1 MLATMC
7 VGIGSASAATTYS
20 ALSAPTVGTDGDYTL
35 GTVSIDIDTLGG
47 DTSALLSL
55 PADFEFDVTAE
66 AVVDSNLGLVTALLT
81 PDPVNLNE
89 ALLEL
94 SLGGADL
101 DTDVKVLV
109 KLPSTTVPAGAP
121 DDITLDILGLG
132 GQLSDG
138 SVVVGHTGT
147 GTVNVTA
154 GSPPSITSAG
164 TDNGKIILTLKESS
178 VAAFANSAKSVKFTL
193 PYGFEWDDTNYV
205 AASLAGTDVVA
216 ASIDPADSR
225 ILLVD
230 VTADDNSKSVA
241 RISMDIAV
249 DELKAKYGDV
259 DVRIAGDSDT
269 NVSSL
274 VIAKY
279 VDFGVTASVDDPT
292 EIIAGLMNQEVG
304 DIVFTEGA
312 PESAINGRSFTLTL
326 PKGAKWADFNTKD
339 GKGFDGTP
347 SLLGDNGRTLK
358 VIVVQGDSGTA
369 GTFTLTDVYVD
380 VAVDFAGP
388 LTVAIEGKAGIDT
401 DEVTIAD
408 VIAPITLTAAKTDV
422 KIGLSNQLA
431 GTLTITEV
439 QAAVLMP
446 GKDLLIVCSDDAVE
460 IQSADVAVTS
470 GDLVLGDE
478 EDIDFDENVITI
490 PIDGESREASTI
502 VISNIMYKVDRTVVE
517 GELKAKVQ
525 GTAVNEFADADKMVA
540 ITVAR
545 EALGIDMDTYDLF
558 GATAAAAVNALVV
571 TPAPG
576 EEKNVSVFTFGSTNY
591 TINGE
596 AKTMVAAA
604 FAENN
609 RTYLPIRD
617 IAYALGIDD
626 NNIIWDQATQTV
638 TLMQAGKVV
647 QVKLGSNI
655 LTINSAPITM
665 DVTVLAQ
672 YERTFLPAS
681 WVASAF
687 GATATWDAAANSVTI
702 AY

>member
-269 NVSSL
+269 NVSTL

-279 VDFGVTASVDDPT
+279 ADYGVTAAVEDAT
-292 EIIAGLMNQEVG
+292 EILGGRMDQEAGS
-304 DIVFTEGA
+304 IVFTEGA
-312 PESAINGRSFTLTL
+312 PESAIDGRSFTLTL
-326 PKGAKWADFNTKD
+326 PDKAKWTSLPTVKT
-339 GKGFDGTP
+339 GKGFGA
-347 SLLGDNGRTLK
+347 SVAYLGDDQTTLK
-358 VIVVQGDSGTA
+358 LIVAQTGAGTA
-369 GTFTLTDVYVD
+369 GTLTLDNVYVD
-380 VAVDFAGP
+380 VSVDFAGP
-388 LTVAIEGKAGIDT
+388 LKVAIDGKAGIDT

-408 VIAPITLTAAKTDV
+408 VIAPITMTGIKTDV

-431 GTLTITEV
+431 GSLKITEA

-446 GKDLLIVCSDDAVE
+446 GKNLVVKCSDDAVE
-460 IQSADVAVTS
+460 ILSADIKVID

-478 EDIDFDENVITI
+478 EDIDFDDNAITI
-490 PIDGESREASTI
+490 PIDGESRVASTI
-502 VISNIMYKVDRTVVE
+502 EITNLMYKIDRTVVE
-517 GELKAKVQ
+517 GELSAKVS
-525 GTAVNEFADADKMVA
+525 GTAVDEFADELKVDPDDY
-540 ITVAR
+540 
-545 EALGIDMDTYDLF
+545 ELF
-558 GATAAAAVNALVV
+558 GSVAAKLVNALVV